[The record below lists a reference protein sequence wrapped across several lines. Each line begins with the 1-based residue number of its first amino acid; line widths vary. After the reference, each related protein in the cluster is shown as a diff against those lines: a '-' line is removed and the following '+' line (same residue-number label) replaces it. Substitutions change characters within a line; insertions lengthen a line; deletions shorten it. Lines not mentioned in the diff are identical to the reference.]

1 MVYKISLPLVGSTGT
16 RKKEIIDGDN
26 NLVIDEIRVGSAS
39 QQIPQAQGSTSGYT
53 SGAFLDPVG
62 GIVIDK
68 FPFASDANATDVG
81 DTLGSTAAPTYNYD
95 GHTGGASSSSHGY
108 LAGGYPNINVIQK
121 FSFSVD
127 GNATDVGDLTTGT
140 YGQGGTMSE
149 THGYMSGGHPS
160 RNTVEKFPFT
170 SDTNA
175 SDVGDLTSGRYFLT
189 PSMSKTHGYAAGGT
203 TATSGLPNTNII
215 DKNPFS
221 SDANSTDVGDIL
233 GFQDE
238 GAGASSTTH
247 GYMAGGNEIPSP
259 GSGPP
264 FGDAI
269 NVIQKYSF
277 SADANSTDVG
287 DLTSIRFQAAG
298 QSSTTHG
305 YSSGG
310 QVPGSTNIIEK
321 YPFSSDTNSSDVGD
335 LTDARYGSSGQQV

>member
-1 MVYKISLPLVGSTGT
+1 MVYRVNRDP
-16 RKKEIIDGDN
+16 IIDGNRVLRVDRM
-26 NLVIDEIRVGSAS
+26 RVGSFS
-39 QQIPQAQGSTSGYT
+39 QTVPQAQGSTSGYT
-53 SGAFLDPVG
+53 SGAFLDTVG
-62 GIVIDK
+62 GNVIDK
-68 FPFASDANATDVG
+68 FPFSSDANATDVG
-81 DTLGSTAAPTYNYD
+81 DTLGSTATPTYNYD

-127 GNATDVGDLTTGT
+127 GNATDVGDLTIGT

-203 TATSGLPNTNII
+203 TATSGLPNQNVI

-221 SDANSTDVGDIL
+221 SDANSTDVGDLL

-247 GYMAGGNEIPSP
+247 GYMSGGNEIPSP
-259 GSGPP
+259 GVGPP
-264 FGDAI
+264 YGDLI
-269 NVIQKYSF
+269 NVIQKYPF
-277 SADANSTDVG
+277 SSDANSSDVG
-287 DLTSIRFQAAG
+287 DLGTARYRAAG
-298 QSSTTHG
+298 QTSTTHG

-310 QVPGSTNIIEK
+310 ATPGATNIIEK

-335 LTDARYGSSGQQV
+335 LTDARTGSSGQQV